1 MEKNN
6 THQIDETNLT
16 NDKFINDYNS
26 SNNDEELENINPP
39 KIFTDGS
46 PDINESHVDNIK
58 NEEDLSAGNLLM
70 KKITSKKMTLK
81 FQHF

>member
-6 THQIDETNLT
+6 THQLNETNLT

-46 PDINESHVDNIK
+46 SDINESHVDNIK
-58 NEEDLSAGNLLM
+58 NEEDPERWQS
-70 KKITSKKMTLK
+70 
-81 FQHF
+81 F